1 MLLPQQIKLNSGKTH
16 NKSKL
21 NSINFIFANIHGIF
35 FGLKKIIRRLM
46 ILVNKEDL
54 TQQNVSFYL
63 HVKRYYYFAL
73 TLQSP
78 KIILQSNNLKC
89 TRKE

>member
-35 FGLKKIIRRLM
+35 FGLNKIIRRLM

-54 TQQNVSFYL
+54 TQ
-63 HVKRYYYFAL
+63 
-73 TLQSP
+73 
-78 KIILQSNNLKC
+78 
-89 TRKE
+89 